1 MYFNDTYNIKD
12 LTTDVIE
19 CLMMDTKSDK
29 FYGNYVFYI
38 DFIDD
43 VHCTI
48 SHTYADF
55 KMYLTYEIEDEDALI
70 PSYNFRF
77 EKNKKTEFVYQIE
90 GNKIKFFTEKGHVLY
105 VNVS

>member
-19 CLMMDTKSDK
+19 CLMMPTKSEK
-29 FYGNYVFYI
+29 YYGNYVFYI

-55 KMYLTYEIEDEDALI
+55 KMYLTYEREEENEI
-70 PSYNFRF
+70 PKYKFSF
-77 EKNKKTEFVYQIE
+77 EKNKETEFIYQIE
-90 GNKIKFFTEKGHVLY
+90 GNKIKFFTAEGDVLY
-105 VNVS
+105 VNVL